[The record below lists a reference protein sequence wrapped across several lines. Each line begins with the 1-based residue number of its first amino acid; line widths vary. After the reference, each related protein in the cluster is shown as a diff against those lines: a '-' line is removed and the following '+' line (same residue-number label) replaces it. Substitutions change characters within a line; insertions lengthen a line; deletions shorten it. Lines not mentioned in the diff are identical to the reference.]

1 MSHPVLNGAYYL
13 GCEVLP
19 MALVMYILRKLPPK
33 VRDDG
38 RRMVGAVHGPT
49 GCTCAGELAMTG
61 DGRVLGTRR
70 TSSRRAMQAGIIPWT
85 DRCCNDAMNPTWSTR
100 HFPRRVS
107 RVPEQL
113 HNSKLQHE
121 AERSH
126 VHGGI
131 AGGNASRAG
140 LHPGGAAETSI
151 VARAPARN
159 SFLGPQKT
167 PWPRYLVR
175 IAPHAGQWLE
185 NSAQI
190 DVPTPIETAWELWED
205 RERIPQWMPWITSV
219 VIQDGDASLS
229 KWTLSTHQFNRDWE
243 FSWLAK
249 NMTPLK
255 YQKIHW
261 RSVPGS
267 VSGSLGGG
275 LEIQNQG
282 QIRFSRKNDGS
293 CAVKLTISYEVPGA
307 LAPFANLL
315 TPVVEGILQAD
326 MVRFRDYAVETMATD
341 QDG

>member
-1 MSHPVLNGAYYL
+1 MSAS
-13 GCEVLP
+13 
-19 MALVMYILRKLPPK
+19 LVTPPRASIQAVPRKRPSWF
-33 VRDDG
+33 
-38 RRMVGAVHGPT
+38 
-49 GCTCAGELAMTG
+49 
-61 DGRVLGTRR
+61 GT
-70 TSSRRAMQAGIIPWT
+70 AQ
-85 DRCCNDAMNPTWSTR
+85 
-100 HFPRRVS
+100 
-107 RVPEQL
+107 
-113 HNSKLQHE
+113 
-121 AERSH
+121 
-126 VHGGI
+126 
-131 AGGNASRAG
+131 
-140 LHPGGAAETSI
+140 
-151 VARAPARN
+151 N
-159 SFLGPQKT
+159 SFRPQKSHGRGISSVT
-167 PWPRYLVR
+167 TN
-175 IAPHAGQWLE
+175 AGQWLE

-229 KWTLSTHQFNRDWE
+229 KWTLSTNQFNRDWE

-307 LAPFANLL
+307 LAPVCQ
-315 TPVVEGILQAD
+315 PAD
-326 MVRFRDYAVETMATD
+326 AGGGGHPAGGHGAVSGLRRGD
-341 QDG
+341 DGHGPGRLIVCL

>member
-1 MSHPVLNGAYYL
+1 MDQAFSSARFSVPAAPPRHRGRAVTS
-13 GCEVLP
+13 
-19 MALVMYILRKLPPK
+19 MAISL
-33 VRDDG
+33 
-38 RRMVGAVHGPT
+38 AVP
-49 GCTCAGELAMTG
+49 
-61 DGRVLGTRR
+61 
-70 TSSRRAMQAGIIPWT
+70 
-85 DRCCNDAMNPTWSTR
+85 
-100 HFPRRVS
+100 
-107 RVPEQL
+107 
-113 HNSKLQHE
+113 
-121 AERSH
+121 
-126 VHGGI
+126 
-131 AGGNASRAG
+131 SRAG
-140 LHPGGAAETSI
+140 LLGAPGT
-151 VARAPARN
+151 RLTTPRN
-159 SFLGPQKT
+159 SFLGPQKRLGRDT
-167 PWPRYLVR
+167 SSF
-175 IAPHAGQWLE
+175 APHAGQWLE

-267 VSGSLGGG
+267 GSLGGG

-282 QIRFSRKNDGS
+282 QIRFQRKSDGS

-326 MVRFRDYAVETMATD
+326 MVRFRDYAVETTTV
-341 QDG
+341 DGG

>member
-1 MSHPVLNGAYYL
+1 MSTS
-13 GCEVLP
+13 
-19 MALVMYILRKLPPK
+19 LV
-33 VRDDG
+33 
-38 RRMVGAVHGPT
+38 
-49 GCTCAGELAMTG
+49 
-61 DGRVLGTRR
+61 
-70 TSSRRAMQAGIIPWT
+70 
-85 DRCCNDAMNPTWSTR
+85 
-100 HFPRRVS
+100 
-107 RVPEQL
+107 VP
-113 HNSKLQHE
+113 
-121 AERSH
+121 
-126 VHGGI
+126 
-131 AGGNASRAG
+131 
-140 LHPGGAAETSI
+140 
-151 VARAPARN
+151 ARASIHAGPGKRQVRSGTTQN
-159 SFLGPQKT
+159 LFGPQKSLDRHGSSLT
-167 PWPRYLVR
+167 
-175 IAPHAGQWLE
+175 PHAGQWLE

-219 VIQDGDASLS
+219 IIQDGDTSLS

-282 QIRFSRKNDGS
+282 QIRFSRKSDGS

-326 MVRFRDYAVETMATD
+326 MVRFRDYAMETAVD
-341 QDG
+341 DG